1 MVTPV
6 DLIQQIEDRIY
17 NLRKESEK
25 ILRENPTSYNV
36 AYLEG
41 VEDLANSIEGAIYEY
56 GEMISAQ
63 NDEAMN

>member
-1 MVTPV
+1 MVTPA

-17 NLRKESEK
+17 NLRKESET
-25 ILRENPTSYNV
+25 ILRESPTTFNV

-41 VEDLANSIEGAIYEY
+41 VEELANSIEAAIYEY